1 MFSGNKEVIKQTA
14 MYLFYAF
21 EKQQTMLMNNC
32 NLNLFDI

>member
-21 EKQQTMLMNNC
+21 EKQQTMFNEL
-32 NLNLFDI
+32 LQS